1 MSLSQYR
8 NLFPVTADTAYLN
21 HAAISPLSTKVTD
34 AILKHLQARSS
45 GSIDVFEDVIAAK
58 LHLKNNLSE
67 LIGSRPEEIALVSN
81 TSEGFNWLVNGLNWQ
96 EGDRILLLED
106 EFPSNVYPFLNMK
119 RSGIQVDFVPSK
131 NGETVLSEIEQHIT
145 KETRILSVSFV
156 KFYNGIRQDLQ
167 LISELCRANNILFS
181 VDGIQGVG
189 AFPLDVK
196 KAQIDF
202 LSNGGHKW
210 LMSPMG
216 CGFMYISPHLH
227 EQLQPAFAGWLS
239 VKDSWNFFDY
249 KLDFLDDCSRYE
261 IGTANATAIV
271 GAAAA
276 TGLLCQAGAEN
287 IMIHLL
293 ELGDYLIEKLTHIGL
308 HYTGSPQR
316 NRRSGIYTFTAVEAE
331 ALFNYLKEK
340 RVIISLREGALR
352 IAPHF
357 YNTKADIDLLTDQ
370 CKQYMQIAGRG
381 HEQ

>member
-8 NLFPVTADTAYLN
+8 NLFPITADTAYLN

-34 AILKHLQARSS
+34 AIREHLQARSS
-45 GSIDVFEDVIAAK
+45 GPIDVFQEVMDEK
-58 LHLKNNLSE
+58 SRLKNNIAE
-67 LIGSRPEEIALVSN
+67 LIGARPEEIALVSN
-81 TSEGFNWLVNGLNWQ
+81 TSEGLNWLVNGLNWQ
-96 EGDRILLLED
+96 EGDRILLPED
-106 EFPSNVYPFLNMK
+106 EFPSNVYPFLNMRRK
-119 RSGIQVDFVPSK
+119 GIQVDFVPAR
-131 NGETVLSEIEQHIT
+131 NGETVVSEIEQHMT

-167 LISELCRANNILFS
+167 LISELCRANNVLFS

-196 KAQIDF
+196 KAHIDF

-216 CGFMYISPHLH
+216 CGFMYIAPHLH

-249 KLDFLDDCSRYE
+249 NLDFLDDCSRYE

-276 TGLLCQAGAEN
+276 TGLLCQAGTDN
-287 IMIHLL
+287 IMAHLL
-293 ELGDYLIEKLTHIGL
+293 DLGDYLIEKCNHIGL
-308 HYTGSPQR
+308 DFTGSPQR
-316 NRRSGIYTFTAVEAE
+316 NRRSGIYTFKSVEAE
-331 ALFNYLKEK
+331 SLFNYLKEN

-357 YNTKADIDLLTDQ
+357 YNTKTDIDFLTDQ

-381 HEQ
+381 HE